1 MKEVMQVLTTPIA
14 ATSPLV
20 EGILTWAI
28 PIAVFLAVLL
38 WYVLLLRRRHPR

>member
-1 MKEVMQVLTTPIA
+1 VLHVLTPI

-28 PIAVFLAVLL
+28 PLAVFLAVLV
-38 WYVLLLRRRHPR
+38 WYVLLLRHHHPQ

>member
-1 MKEVMQVLTTPIA
+1 MEALQVLTPPTV

-28 PIAVFLAVLL
+28 PLAVFLAVLF
-38 WYVLLLRRRHPR
+38 WYLLLLRRHHPQ